1 MPHYSLLIFPQ
12 EAFSFYSVFNQSS
25 YETVKEK
32 KKKKTR
38 SHCENNSFCKIFEV
52 LWHSSFRTGLRS
64 AIIWPVSTDVS
75 VQQTQYSAG

>member
-1 MPHYSLLIFPQ
+1 MPHYSLLIFSQ
-12 EAFSFYSVFNQSS
+12 EAFSFYSVFNKVP
-25 YETVKEK
+25 TRLLK
-32 KKKKTR
+32 KKKKKKLR

-52 LWHSSFRTGLRS
+52 LWHSHLELELS

>member
-32 KKKKTR
+32 KKKKLGATV
-38 SHCENNSFCKIFEV
+38 KIIV
-52 LWHSSFRTGLRS
+52 S
-64 AIIWPVSTDVS
+64 AKYLKCCGIHPLEL
-75 VQQTQYSAG
+75 G